1 MTPLKPRLLNELEFQ
16 ASASSFTGLDGLS
29 DDPVVWLGQLAESY
43 EESAQFESLLTSD
56 EKIRRD
62 RFRCRPDQLRF
73 AAGRA
78 WLRVL
83 LGAYMGLP
91 PHQVILQ
98 FCDLGKPSVQRCPP
112 TPAIYFNVAHSGN
125 VVLLAFHGSCEVGVD
140 VEQLT
145 DPKDLDRVALQLF
158 SPEQYRTWAALEANE
173 QQRAFFQEWTR
184 REAGLKA
191 IGCGFTIE
199 QPAGW
204 DSQLTFIDIESP
216 PGYTGSVAVLAPMTT
231 HRH

>member
-43 EESAQFESLLTSD
+43 EESAQFDSLLTSD

-83 LGAYMGLP
+83 LGVM
-91 PHQVILQ
+91 
-98 FCDLGKPSVQRCPP
+98 R
-112 TPAIYFNVAHSGN
+112 
-125 VVLLAFHGSCEVGVD
+125 LL
-140 VEQLT
+140 L
-145 DPKDLDRVALQLF
+145 R
-158 SPEQYRTWAALEANE
+158 
-173 QQRAFFQEWTR
+173 
-184 REAGLKA
+184 
-191 IGCGFTIE
+191 
-199 QPAGW
+199 
-204 DSQLTFIDIESP
+204 
-216 PGYTGSVAVLAPMTT
+216 
-231 HRH
+231 